1 MALLVK
7 HTNGNVPPALVKAL
21 KRWEVSGT
29 EARAETQV
37 VLRLSK
43 PEILEE
49 LRKSKAAKYLGEV
62 LSPTAVVVKSGAI
75 QKVMEALMEQGLLGE
90 SET

>member
-1 MALLVK
+1 M
-7 HTNGNVPPALVKAL
+7 
-21 KRWEVSGT
+21 SGT

-75 QKVMEALMEQGLLGE
+75 QKVLEALTELGLLAE
-90 SET
+90 DLTEEK